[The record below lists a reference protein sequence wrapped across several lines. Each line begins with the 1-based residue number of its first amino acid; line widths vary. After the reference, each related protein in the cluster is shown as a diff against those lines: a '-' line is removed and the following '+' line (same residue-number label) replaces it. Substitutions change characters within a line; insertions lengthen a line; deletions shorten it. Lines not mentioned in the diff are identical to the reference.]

1 MSIICIKEGRETRDG
16 GRGTELR
23 KTLKH
28 SIRYIVPNTL
38 YLIPYTNYH
47 NNKLKKALSLFFLL
61 ISFAA
66 CKVNYSLSGA
76 SISPEV
82 KTITVRFFQKTA
94 ALGPAS
100 LSQTFT
106 EALKD
111 KFISQTNLNLV
122 DREGDLTFEG
132 SISNYTIQPLAIQ
145 ANETAAKNR
154 LSITVNVKF
163 TNLKDE
169 KQNFETGFTRYADF
183 ESSQNISSVE
193 DQLIKEINDQLVDD
207 IFNKAVI
214 NW

>member
-1 MSIICIKEGRETRDG
+1 MSC
-16 GRGTELR
+16 
-23 KTLKH
+23 H
-28 SIRYIVPNTL
+28 AVPNTL
-38 YLIPYTNYH
+38 YFIPNTLYQIT
-47 NNKLKKALSLFFLL
+47 KLKNLTFLIFLL
-61 ISFAA
+61 ISLGS

-82 KTITVRFFQKTA
+82 KTITVKYFQKTA

-100 LSQTFT
+100 LSQTLT

-111 KFISQTNLNLV
+111 KFISQTNLNVV

-132 SISNYTIQPLAIQ
+132 SINNYVIQPLAIQ

-183 ESSQNISSVE
+183 ESSQNISSIE
-193 DQLIKEINDQLVDD
+193 DQLIKEIDDQLVDD

>member
-1 MSIICIKEGRETRDG
+1 MKKSLII
-16 GRGTELR
+16 L
-23 KTLKH
+23 L
-28 SIRYIVPNTL
+28 
-38 YLIPYTNYH
+38 
-47 NNKLKKALSLFFLL
+47 LFAGFT
-61 ISFAA
+61 S

-76 SISPEV
+76 SISPDV
-82 KTITVRFFQKTA
+82 KTLTVKFFQKTA

-111 KFISQTNLNLV
+111 KFISQTNLSIV

-163 TNLKDE
+163 TNIKDE

-193 DQLIKEINDQLVDD
+193 DQLIKEIDDQLVDD